1 MIPLALGCEFVSCL
15 WVGKFLNIAEIVG
28 TKQVNL
34 ICPLWSF
41 GDMGANETQRGLT
54 VIRAFAIEW

>member
-1 MIPLALGCEFVSCL
+1 M
-15 WVGKFLNIAEIVG
+15 KIAEIVG

-34 ICPLWSF
+34 ICLLWSF
-41 GDMGANETQRGLT
+41 GDMGTNETQRGLT